1 MGMTVVLDFEIEK
14 LERVTAL
21 MLNEKDL
28 LRNSKGPM
36 LGEEEVF
43 VGELMETELLAFGG
57 LRKGI
62 MGEQEVV
69 GGEWSRQRRTHG

>member
-1 MGMTVVLDFEIEK
+1 
-14 LERVTAL
+14 

-28 LRNSKGPM
+28 LRSSKGPM

-43 VGELMETELLAFGG
+43 VGELMETELLVFGG

-69 GGEWSRQRRTHG
+69 GGEWSCQRRIHG